1 MNPHYLQFAKNGVWE
16 EALKLEIPASKTILS
31 DWLASAS
38 EDVAL
43 EIFFGEASFV
53 GLRLKPF
60 HHEEELLHFCEN
72 PSIQHLHEIFAAPD
86 LFLGK
91 PYFAELGV
99 VNAWKSIGAK
109 ILWRQGEAIPTIEN
123 VAELLA
129 DSPLWLQSKPLA
141 LELSYTKPLG
151 HWRAVP
157 VSQKSETGYRLDL
170 DALYQALK
178 QEISNE

>member
-1 MNPHYLQFAKNGVWE
+1 MNPYYLQFAKNGHWE
-16 EALKLEIPASKTILS
+16 EALRLEIPASKAILS

-60 HHEEELLHFCEN
+60 HHEAELMRFCEN
-72 PSIQHLHEIFAAPD
+72 PSIEHLRGIFATPE

-91 PYFAELGV
+91 PDFAELGV

-109 ILWRQGEAIPTIEN
+109 ILWRQGEAIPTLEN
-123 VAELLA
+123 LVEMLA
-129 DSPLWLQSKPLA
+129 DSPLQTAAKPLA
-141 LELSYTKPLG
+141 LELGYTKPLP

-157 VSQKSETGYRLDL
+157 VSEKSELGYHLNL
-170 DALYQALK
+170 DALYQALRH
-178 QEISNE
+178 EISSE